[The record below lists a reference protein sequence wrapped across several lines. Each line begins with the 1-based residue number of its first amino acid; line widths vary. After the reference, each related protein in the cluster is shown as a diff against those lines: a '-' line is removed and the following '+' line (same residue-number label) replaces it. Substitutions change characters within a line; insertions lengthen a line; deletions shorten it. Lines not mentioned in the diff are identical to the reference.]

1 MTIDSSSSSR
11 MRKSADQVSCE
22 LNGEV
27 AILNLKS
34 TLYFGLDQVGA
45 TVWEALD
52 EPRTAKE
59 LCQALLEKFDVDEER
74 CHEDVLDLLGR
85 LYKAGLIEIVAM
97 PADPY
102 RNEKATATHLGR
114 ATLTATILISHRHGS
129 GLPPSIAAF
138 PFLIGGRS
146 DTWSSDMATAS
157 R

>member
-1 MTIDSSSSSR
+1 MMIDSSSR

-52 EPRTAKE
+52 EPRTARE
-59 LCQALLEKFDVDEER
+59 LCQALLDKFDVDEER
-74 CHEDVLDLLGR
+74 CHEDILDLLGR

-97 PADPY
+97 PADEPPH
-102 RNEKATATHLGR
+102 RNENARGDLG
-114 ATLTATILISHRHGS
+114 
-129 GLPPSIAAF
+129 
-138 PFLIGGRS
+138 
-146 DTWSSDMATAS
+146 
-157 R
+157 